1 MQIKAFSEKLQV
13 SIDTIR
19 FYEKQGL
26 LQPIRLDN
34 GYRHYD
40 ESCEAQL
47 KMVIVL
53 KKLGFSIKEIA
64 QLTQLQAQEITEE
77 CNETTVALFN
87 EKSQQLT
94 NYITFYKNAVDT
106 LQMITQLMD
115 NQQYEKNQPKIE
127 HAINQLF
134 EQLKAGARD
143 E

>member
-47 KMVIVL
+47 KIVIVL
-53 KKLGFSIKEIA
+53 KKLGFSLKEIA

>member
-26 LQPIRLDN
+26 LQPKRLDN

-94 NYITFYKNAVDT
+94 NHITFYKSAVDT

-115 NQQYEKNQPKIE
+115 NQQYENNQPKIE

-134 EQLKAGARD
+134 EQLKVGARD

>member
-87 EKSQQLT
+87 KKSQQLT
-94 NYITFYKNAVDT
+94 NYIIFYKNAVDT

>member
-1 MQIKAFSEKLQV
+1 MQVKAFSEKLQV

-53 KKLGFSIKEIA
+53 KKLGFSLKEIA

-94 NYITFYKNAVDT
+94 NYINFYKNAVDT

-127 HAINQLF
+127 HAINKLF
-134 EQLKAGARD
+134 EQLKAGVRD

>member
-134 EQLKAGARD
+134 EQLKAGVRD

>member
-115 NQQYEKNQPKIE
+115 NQHYEKNQPKIE
-127 HAINQLF
+127 HAINKLF
-134 EQLKAGARD
+134 EQLKAGVRD

>member
-40 ESCEAQL
+40 ETCEAQL

-94 NYITFYKNAVDT
+94 NYINFYKNAVDT

-134 EQLKAGARD
+134 EQLKAGVRD

>member
-26 LQPIRLDN
+26 LQPKRLDN

-94 NYITFYKNAVDT
+94 NHITFYKSAVDT

-115 NQQYEKNQPKIE
+115 NQQYENNQPKIE

>member
-53 KKLGFSIKEIA
+53 KKLGFSIKENAKAILEQFKQDLA
-64 QLTQLQAQEITEE
+64 QVQI
-77 CNETTVALFN
+77 
-87 EKSQQLT
+87 
-94 NYITFYKNAVDT
+94 
-106 LQMITQLMD
+106 
-115 NQQYEKNQPKIE
+115 
-127 HAINQLF
+127 
-134 EQLKAGARD
+134 
-143 E
+143 